1 MSKVDLG
8 IDSSL
13 ARRVEKVGNEWKWIP
28 ILLHNFVESLIVDA
42 KAKRT
47 ILFLDNITIC
57 LSSWVFLMFLH
68 CFPIL

>member
-13 ARRVEKVGNEWKWIP
+13 MRCIEKVGNEWKWIP
-28 ILLHNFVESLIVDA
+28 ILLCNFVESSIINA

-47 ILFLDNITIC
+47 ILFLDKEDGSTKG
-57 LSSWVFLMFLH
+57 
-68 CFPIL
+68 

>member
-13 ARRVEKVGNEWKWIP
+13 ARRVEKVGNEWKRIP
-28 ILLHNFVESLIVDA
+28 ILLRNFIESSIVDT

-47 ILFLDNITIC
+47 ILFLDEEDGSTKGQ
-57 LSSWVFLMFLH
+57 L
-68 CFPIL
+68 